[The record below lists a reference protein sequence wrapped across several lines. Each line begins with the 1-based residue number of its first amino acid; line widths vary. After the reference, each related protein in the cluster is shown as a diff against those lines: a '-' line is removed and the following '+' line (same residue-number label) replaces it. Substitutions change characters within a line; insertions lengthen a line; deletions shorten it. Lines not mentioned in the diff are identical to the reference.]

1 MLTDTWSNN
10 LPFTEYW
17 PFCKCVSNYTN
28 LPLERRALRPVIST
42 LSRTP
47 KDTVP
52 AMLSPSQ
59 LYNCHS
65 RSFGMWSGS
74 STLPR
79 GLPAA
84 GDSRSP
90 RNCDYSMGDRLS
102 TWPFWL
108 AVRLH
113 TRLPTIAG
121 NIISYQRLHWLHLHH
136 CFIRTHGRC
145 LENTLLLVTYG
156 KNNIS
161 ISSNILLAKN
171 WNTVICWSQLGG
183 CPAILSQ
190 LCLSMSKG

>member
-1 MLTDTWSNN
+1 
-10 LPFTEYW
+10 
-17 PFCKCVSNYTN
+17 VSNYTN

-90 RNCDYSMGDRLS
+90 RTVIIPWETGSAHDHFDWLS
-102 TWPFWL
+102 GYIHGYPPL
-108 AVRLH
+108 RV
-113 TRLPTIAG
+113 
-121 NIISYQRLHWLHLHH
+121 ISYHISV
-136 CFIRTHGRC
+136 FIDCICIIVSYVHMVVAWKTH
-145 LENTLLLVTYG
+145 YY
-156 KNNIS
+156 
-161 ISSNILLAKN
+161 
-171 WNTVICWSQLGG
+171 
-183 CPAILSQ
+183 
-190 LCLSMSKG
+190 